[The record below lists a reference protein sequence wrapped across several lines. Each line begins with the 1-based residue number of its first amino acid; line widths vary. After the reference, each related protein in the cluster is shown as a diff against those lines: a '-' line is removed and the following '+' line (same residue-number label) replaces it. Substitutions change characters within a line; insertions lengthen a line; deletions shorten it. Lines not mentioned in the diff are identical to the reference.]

1 MRNFN
6 LPSLSIE
13 PSAHPP
19 AAGESETTPLPES
32 DQTHPAQE
40 HPPQPHPPSADATP
54 ATASMTPGKE
64 RISVFSM
71 LVRLHASFARA
82 EAVHQARL
90 DDFWAGPE
98 RHMLAHY
105 TYSVK

>member
-1 MRNFN
+1 MRYFN

-13 PSAHPP
+13 PSRHP
-19 AAGESETTPLPES
+19 AAGESETTPLPET
-32 DQTHPAQE
+32 DQPQPAQE
-40 HPPQPHPPSADATP
+40 HPPSDVAIT
-54 ATASMTPGKE
+54 ATASMTPRKE

-71 LVRLHASFARA
+71 LVRLYASFARA

-105 TYSVK
+105 TYSAK

>member
-1 MRNFN
+1 MRYFN
-6 LPSLSIE
+6 LPALSVE
-13 PSAHPP
+13 PSRHP
-19 AAGESETTPLPES
+19 AAGESETTSLPES
-32 DQTHPAQE
+32 DQPYPAQE
-40 HPPQPHPPSADATP
+40 HPPQHPPSAVATP
-54 ATASMTPGKE
+54 AAASMTPGKE

-71 LVRLHASFARA
+71 LVRLHTSFARA

-105 TYSVK
+105 TYSAK

>member
-1 MRNFN
+1 MRYFN

-13 PSAHPP
+13 PSPHLP
-19 AAGESETTPLPES
+19 AAGECESSPLPES
-32 DQTHPAQE
+32 DQTYPAQE
-40 HPPQPHPPSADATP
+40 HPPSDVATT
-54 ATASMTPGKE
+54 ATASMKPRKE

-105 TYSVK
+105 TYSAK